1 MTVSDLEPSC
11 DGSDNAIKLVGN
23 SHVTFRRRIFIRRLI
38 EFHDRT
44 QILFLR
50 NVTGNSNVIGLRNHS
65 NWLATDCV
73 YL

>member
-11 DGSDNAIKLVGN
+11 DGSDNAIMLVG
-23 SHVTFRRRIFIRRLI
+23 SLHVTFRRRIFIRRLI